1 MKVINF
7 KKENQIQPLFLGE
20 SLGVQKYLSPQ
31 HPKLEVLTER
41 QIEYFWR
48 PQRHAENI
56 VQDNQDYP
64 NLTEAERHVFLSNIQ
79 YQIVLDTI
87 QGRAIIPALM
97 PFVSCDEL
105 ESCITA
111 WQFFENI
118 HSRSYSFILKNVLP
132 QPEDVFGGIDKVQE
146 IIARS
151 NDICSQYEELIG
163 FANKY
168 SLNDGHEFGAF
179 LDRLKRSI
187 YLTLIS
193 INILEGVR
201 FYTSFACSFSLAERN
216 KMLGSGKI
224 LSEIARDEALH
235 LQITQYLI
243 NTLNAD
249 PNWQYI
255 TQSPQVRSQVET
267 MYRSAVQQEEDW
279 AKYLF
284 SKGCLLGL
292 NEAILSQFIRWICNV
307 RTDVIGYGQLYP
319 EAKVNPIGWI
329 LNHLAGSEKQSA
341 QQETIT
347 NAYLEGGGLDLTKP
361 LDFSSKKRKFS
372 L

>member
-1 MKVINF
+1 MKVVNF
-7 KKENQIQPLFLGE
+7 EKKSRIQPLFLGE

-41 QIEYFWR
+41 QLGYFWQ
-48 PQRHAENI
+48 PQRHAANI
-56 VQDNQDYP
+56 AQDNLDYP
-64 NLTEAERHVFLSNIQ
+64 NLTESERHVFLSNIQ

-97 PFVSCDEL
+97 SFVSCDEL
-105 ESCITA
+105 ESCINA

-118 HSRSYSFILKNVLP
+118 HSRSYTYILKNVLP
-132 QPEDVFGGIDKVQE
+132 QPEDVFDGIDKIQE
-146 IIARS
+146 IISRS
-151 NDICSQYEELIG
+151 NDICNQYEELIELS
-163 FANKY
+163 NKY
-168 SLNDGHEFGAF
+168 SLNGGKEHGAF
-179 LDRLKRSI
+179 LNRLKKSI

-193 INILEGVR
+193 INILEGIR
-201 FYTSFACSFSLAERN
+201 FYTSFACSFSLAEQN
-216 KMLGSGKI
+216 KMLGTGKI
-224 LSEIARDEALH
+224 LSEIARDESVH

-243 NTLNAD
+243 NTLNSD
-249 PNWQYI
+249 MEWGDV
-255 TQSPQVRSQVET
+255 TQSPQIRSQVEA

-279 AKYLF
+279 SKYLF

-292 NEAILSQFIRWICNV
+292 NESILSEFIRWICNL

-319 EAKVNPIGWI
+319 EAKTNPINWI

-347 NAYLEGGGLDLTKP
+347 NSYIDGGGLDLTKP

>member
-7 KKENQIQPLFLGE
+7 EKQNQIQPLFLGE

-31 HPKLEVLTER
+31 HPKLEALTVR
-41 QIEYFWR
+41 QMEYFWR
-48 PQRHAENI
+48 PERHAANI
-56 VQDNQDYP
+56 AQDNLDYP

-132 QPEDVFGGIDKVQE
+132 QPEDVFDGIDKVEE

-151 NDICSQYEELIG
+151 NDICFQYEKLIG
-163 FANKY
+163 MSYLYQLRNGVRLNKE
-168 SLNDGHEFGAF
+168 DIKKE
-179 LDRLKRSI
+179 I
-187 YLTLIS
+187 YLTLIA
-193 INILEGVR
+193 INILEGIR
-201 FYTSFACSFSLAERN
+201 FYNSFACSFALAENN
-216 KMLGSGKI
+216 KMLGTGKI
-224 LSEIARDEALH
+224 LSEISRDEALH
-235 LQITQYLI
+235 LNITQYLV
-243 NTLNAD
+243 NFLNSD
-249 PNWQYI
+249 PDWRYI
-255 TQSPQVRSQVET
+255 TQNPQIRTQVEG

-292 NEAILSQFIRWICNV
+292 NEAILSEFIRWICNM
-307 RTDVIGYGQLYP
+307 RTDVIGYGKLYP
-319 EAKVNPIGWI
+319 ESKSNPITWI
-329 LNHLAGSEKQSA
+329 LRHLGGAETQSA
-341 QQETIT
+341 LQETVT
-347 NAYLEGGGLDLTKP
+347 NTYLEGGGLDLTKP